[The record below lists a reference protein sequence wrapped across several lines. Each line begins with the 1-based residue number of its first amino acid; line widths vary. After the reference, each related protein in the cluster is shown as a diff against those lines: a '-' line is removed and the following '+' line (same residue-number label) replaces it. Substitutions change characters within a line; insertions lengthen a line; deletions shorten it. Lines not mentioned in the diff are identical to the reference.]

1 MAYADRN
8 ASGPRVV
15 AIGIVVL
22 IHVALGY
29 AFVTGLA
36 YQYVKQVSEKL
47 NTFDVEPPPPPPPDE
62 PPPPPPP
69 DQPLTPPPV
78 VSPPPIVR
86 TPTPA
91 PVIMNTVPTPPKV
104 YVPTPIAV
112 PPAPPAPP
120 APRVDKSAKIRGN
133 AGRFFGPNNYP
144 PQAKRENAE
153 GTTRV
158 RLTVGTDG
166 RVSNCTVT
174 SSSGNDSLD
183 ETTCNIFRRK
193 VRFTPAQDQNGN
205 PITDTMN
212 QAVTWRL
219 TG

>member
-8 ASGPRVV
+8 ASGSRVV
-15 AIGIVVL
+15 ALVIVGL
-22 IHVALGY
+22 LHVALGY

-36 YQYVKQVSEKL
+36 YQYVKKVSEKL

-69 DQPLTPPPV
+69 DQPMTPPPV

-86 TPTPA
+86 TPSP

-120 APRVDKSAKIRGN
+120 APRVDQSAKIRGN
-133 AGRFFGPNNYP
+133 AGRFFGPDNYP
-144 PQAKRENAE
+144 SQAKRENAE

-166 RVSNCTVT
+166 KVTNCAVT

-183 ETTCNIFRRK
+183 DTTCRIFRSR
-193 VRFTPAQDQNGN
+193 VRFTPAKDQSGN
-205 PITDTMN
+205 PISDSLT
-212 QAVTWRL
+212 QSVTWKL

>member
-1 MAYADRN
+1 
-8 ASGPRVV
+8 VV

-22 IHVALGY
+22 IHIALGY

-36 YQYVKQVSEKL
+36 YQYVKKVSEKL

-86 TPTPA
+86 TPTPP

-120 APRVDKSAKIRGN
+120 APRVDKSASIRGN
-133 AGRFFGPNNYP
+133 AGRFFGPDNYP
-144 PQAKRENAE
+144 ASAKREGAE

-158 RLTVGTDG
+158 RITVGTDG
-166 RVSNCTVT
+166 RVSNCVVT
-174 SSSGNDSLD
+174 SSSGNDALD
-183 ETTCNIFRRK
+183 NTTCDIFRRK
-193 VRFTPAQDQNGN
+193 VKFTAAKDQNGN
-205 PITDTMN
+205 PITDTMTIPVKW
-212 QAVTWRL
+212 QL
-219 TG
+219 Q